1 MPGTVKNH
9 DHALRFNKSPMMT
22 EIKKII
28 NDAGVV
34 VLSDAWLGG
43 GFASKTKCIRN
54 PNDVKGQV
62 MRAAGKAFNQM
73 LEGCRSRYS
82 KHAII

>member
-1 MPGTVKNH
+1 
-9 DHALRFNKSPMMT
+9 MMQ
-22 EIKKII
+22 
-28 NDAGVV
+28 VLV

-54 PNDVKGQV
+54 PKDVKGEV

-73 LEGCRSRYS
+73 LRRCRCWYS
-82 KHAII
+82 KYAILRNLYWSSNWSTNWCKH